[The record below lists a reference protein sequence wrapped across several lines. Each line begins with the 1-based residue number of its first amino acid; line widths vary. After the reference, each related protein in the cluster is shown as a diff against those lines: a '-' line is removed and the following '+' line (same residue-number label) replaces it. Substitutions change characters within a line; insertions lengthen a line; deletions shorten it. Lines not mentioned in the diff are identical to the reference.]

1 MRGWNSIG
9 LNGHELGQAPGDG
22 EGEGG
27 LAWRSLW
34 DHKQLDTTWQL
45 NTQTLFIPDKDFKL
59 TVLKI
64 LKEEK
69 KVLKELKEPWKE
81 LKQIRT
87 MYENVENVYKEIQIK
102 ILELKST
109 ITD

>member
-1 MRGWNSIG
+1 MRGWNSTG

-27 LAWRSLW
+27 LACHSLW
-34 DHKQLDTTWQL
+34 DHKHLDATWQL

-64 LKEEK
+64 LKEGK
-69 KVLKELKEPWKE
+69 KNTQRAEGIMKGTKAN
-81 LKQIRT
+81 QNNI
-87 MYENVENVYKEIQIK
+87 
-102 ILELKST
+102 
-109 ITD
+109 